1 MQGQPESGPGDVTA
15 RLGLSLPEVTFLEE
29 MGHDLSPRKG
39 FQVLLLWPV
48 GVVVPTLETTS
59 ASL

>member
-1 MQGQPESGPGDVTA
+1 MTA